1 MSEFISYI
9 KKNDISVSKIVKN
22 YAILIVLLVL
32 VIWSSIVSPVFL
44 TEANML
50 NILRQVSLNGIL
62 AVGMT
67 FVMIG
72 GGFDLSVGSTLSF
85 TGVIVIGVQRSFPIG
100 IAIIAALA
108 MGLLVGLLN
117 GTIMAVIKGDNG
129 DAFMITF
136 GTQSL
141 IAAMALLYTGGATL
155 RGSTSPSFNFI
166 GQGFIGALPMPVFIF
181 LVLAAISHFV
191 LTKTRF
197 GRGVYSLGGNYEA
210 SRLSGINVKFIQA
223 GTYIIAGICAA
234 IAAIVINSRIMG
246 ASPIQGVMYEFDA
259 ITAVVVGGTSLTGGE
274 GSVLKTVI
282 GVLILGIIGNIM
294 NLFGFTVQ
302 DQYIVKGLIILV
314 AVLLDRKK

>member
-1 MSEFISYI
+1 
-9 KKNDISVSKIVKN
+9 
-22 YAILIVLLVL
+22 
-32 VIWSSIVSPVFL
+32 
-44 TEANML
+44 ML